1 MSMVLT
7 VPDRVAARLRTL
19 ALARGGSVDDVATE
33 LLEASP
39 ALPPAGVSLP
49 PLAPVVLDETED
61 PFEAFFGCGDSG
73 NSEPMT
79 IHEMRRDLATRKL
92 AGGSHNI

>member
-7 VPDRVAARLRTL
+7 VPDRVAARLRIL

-39 ALPPAGVSLP
+39 ALPPADSTVPTSP
-49 PLAPVVLDETED
+49 PIETGD

-73 NSEPMT
+73 NREPMT
-79 IHEMRRDLATRKL
+79 IQEMRHDLAARKL